1 MQKGVKTIEKKVTIY
16 TLAEELG
23 MTPSMVSR
31 ALNPNGK
38 VNEEKRQRVLKAA
51 KKYNFMPNRMAS
63 RLSMRTIKIGVII
76 NSQFKPITDDMKA
89 GIEAAYHELKDYKI
103 EYELV
108 ETNNDFTA
116 IENAIKR
123 FNPFDGIIV
132 SGLSSNRYIKLF
144 KKIKNK
150 NLVQMQNTN
159 EDVDYLFS
167 TGYDMAL
174 ASDISAEFLSKC
186 LFFSKNKNIALLT
199 GSMES
204 SVHKHAKEAFLKSA
218 GENGLNIVKCIDMND
233 TEEMLIKKLPEV
245 FSDDEINGVYITSGV
260 SLSLCEY
267 VKSHKINIPIV
278 TFDVYK
284 ELNEYIKDN
293 TVSATVFQN
302 AKAQAKTAFER
313 LAYYIIN
320 NEVPQKNIYTSV
332 QLVMKSNLR
341 LYE

>member
-76 NSQFKPITDDMKA
+76 NSHFKPITDDMKA

-108 ETNNDFTA
+108 ETNNDFAA

-123 FNPFDGIIV
+123 FNSFDGIIV
-132 SGLSSNRYIKLF
+132 SGMSSARYTKLLRQ
-144 KKIKNK
+144 IKNK

-167 TGYDMAL
+167 TGYDMTL

-186 LFFSKNKNIALLT
+186 LLFSKNKNIVLLT
-199 GSMES
+199 GTMES
-204 SVHKHAKEAFLKSA
+204 MVHRHAKKAFLKSA
-218 GENGLNIVKCIDMND
+218 AENGLNIVKCVDMND
-233 TEEMLIKKLPEV
+233 SEEILKKKLPEI
-245 FSDDEINGVYITSGV
+245 FSGDEINGVYITSGI
-260 SLSLCEY
+260 SLSLCDY
-267 VKSHKINIPIV
+267 VKSNRINIPIV

-302 AKAQAKTAFER
+302 AKAQAKTAFEK
-313 LAYYIIN
+313 LVYYIIN